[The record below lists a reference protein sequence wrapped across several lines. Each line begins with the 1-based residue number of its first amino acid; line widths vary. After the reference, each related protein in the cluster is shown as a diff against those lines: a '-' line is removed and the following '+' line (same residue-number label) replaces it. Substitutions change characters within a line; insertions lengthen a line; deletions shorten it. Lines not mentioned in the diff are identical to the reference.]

1 MSGDDDGV
9 SGGAPVPIP
18 IEEVLDL
25 HPFRPGETA
34 AVVADYVEAA
44 AAKGLS
50 EVRLVHGRGT
60 GVQRAI
66 VRAALSR
73 SPHVVSFADAPPER
87 GGWGATVAVLKP
99 DRTGVTAPSE
109 G

>member
-1 MSGDDDGV
+1 MSEDDGAGPV
-9 SGGAPVPIP
+9 DPPVPIP

-44 AAKGLS
+44 AAKGLR

-73 SPHVVSFADAPPER
+73 SPHVVSFGNATPDR
-87 GGWGATVAVLKP
+87 GGWGATVAVLRPGPASKTTP
-99 DRTGVTAPSE
+99 PE

>member
-1 MSGDDDGV
+1 MSEDDG
-9 SGGAPVPIP
+9 GGPGGSPIPIP

-44 AAKGLS
+44 AARGLR

-73 SPHVVSFADAPPER
+73 SPHVLSFADAPPDR
-87 GGWGATVAVLKP
+87 GGWGATVAVLAP
-99 DRTGVTAPSE
+99 APASVTAAPE